1 MKFVGRAEHMA
12 QLMSLWNKRM
22 SSLVT
27 CQGRRRIGKSR
38 LIDEFAARS
47 ECRYIKL
54 TGLAPRPKMTN
65 ADQVRYFCQRLSR
78 YGEVRNLEAS
88 NWIEAFEEL
97 DRVLSTGKNERTV
110 VLLDEISWMGCY
122 DPDFPGYL
130 KDAWDDNLKKHDNLV
145 LVLCGSV
152 SSWIQKNILDSTG
165 FVGRISLE
173 MFLPELSVRESLQFW
188 HEGVSSKEV
197 FDMLSVIGGV
207 PRYLEEIDPSLTT
220 DENVRRLAFLKGGTL
235 FKDFKRIFSDVFGDK
250 TREKG
255 EILKALAFES
265 KTLSE
270 IAEAIGKGRN
280 GHLSEALDELE
291 LAGFVERERGLN
303 PATGEMQKIDAYRI
317 CDNYTRFYLRYVEPY
332 SAMIRRG
339 AYSFVSLEGL
349 PQWGSVLGLQ
359 FENLVLNNSEELIAR
374 LGLNRSLVL
383 SCASYRKPS
392 GRGRA
397 QSKGPESDR
406 GCQID
411 LLIQLKQ
418 AMYVVEVKRKDRI
431 DADVIEEVR
440 QKIERLPNPRGLS
453 VRPVLVYDGK
463 LSPSVMESGYF
474 VSVIKASDLLM

>member
-1 MKFVGRAEHMA
+1 
-12 QLMSLWNKRM
+12 M

-38 LIDEFAARS
+38 LIDEFAKRS

-54 TGLAPRPKMTN
+54 TGLAPRRKMVN
-65 ADQVRYFCQRLSR
+65 ADQIRYFCQRLSR
-78 YGEVRNLEAS
+78 CAKTKEPVAS
-88 NWIEAFEEL
+88 DWIEAFEAL
-97 DRVLSTGKNERTV
+97 DRVLSESENERTL
-110 VLLDEISWMGCY
+110 VLLDEISWMGRY

-173 MFLPELSVRESLQFW
+173 MVLSELSVRESLQFW

-235 FKDFKRIFSDVFGDK
+235 FKDFKQIFNDVFGDRS
-250 TREKG
+250 REKG

-270 IAEAIGKGRN
+270 IAEAIGKERN
-280 GHLSEALDELE
+280 GHLTEALDELE

-303 PATGEMQKIDAYRI
+303 PATGELQKIDAYRI
-317 CDNYTRFYLRYVEPY
+317 RDNYTRFYLRYVEPY
-332 SAMIRRG
+332 SVMIRRG

-349 PQWGSVLGLQ
+349 PQWGTVLGLQ
-359 FENLVLNNSEELIAR
+359 FENLVLNNLEDLISR

-383 SCASYRKPS
+383 SCASYRKPA
-392 GRGRA
+392 GRNR
-397 QSKGPESDR
+397 SKVTSQETDR

-431 DADVIEEVR
+431 DADVVEEVKR
-440 QKIERLPNPRGLS
+440 KIDRLPNPRGVS
-453 VRPVLVYDGK
+453 VRPVLVYDGC